1 MQLDPDLWLSL
12 LVLVIV
18 LAGASVAARWLL
30 RRAAAI
36 RPTSAPRRIGILGA
50 VSVTCVGFV
59 AAAVGASAENFVG
72 EGRVIAALHTVAS
85 VCWFPLFWM
94 PGEWRGGPW
103 GNLLGFAALLSIP
116 VVWFLAFAGGASLVA
131 RLRRAT

>member
-1 MQLDPDLWLSL
+1 MQFDRDMWLSLFL
-12 LVLVIV
+12 LVLV
-18 LAGASVAARWLL
+18 LAGVSVAARWLL

-36 RPTSAPRRIGILGA
+36 RPKSAPRRVGILGA
-50 VSVTCVGFV
+50 VSVTGLGF
-59 AAAVGASAENFVG
+59 AAAALGATAENFVG
-72 EGRVIAALHTVAS
+72 DTWVIGVLHTLAS
-85 VCWFPLFWM
+85 LCWFPMFWM

-116 VVWFLAFAGGASLVA
+116 VIWFLAFATGASLVA